1 MKQTWDKVPEKYSK
15 LLNDLNSIMDPSR
28 NFSRYRNMIK
38 SDSVKPPLIPVYPM
52 VSKDLEFIHIGNKTE
67 VEGLI
72 NFEKMRLVAKE
83 IRGLTAMCSAPLRN
97 VPDNVIAMNEN
108 EQLGKNATMRRK
120 VGARNAPDARY
131 GGTVFIIIISVV

>member
-1 MKQTWDKVPEKYSK
+1 
-15 LLNDLNSIMDPSR
+15 MDPSR

-131 GGTVFIIIISVV
+131 GGEYS